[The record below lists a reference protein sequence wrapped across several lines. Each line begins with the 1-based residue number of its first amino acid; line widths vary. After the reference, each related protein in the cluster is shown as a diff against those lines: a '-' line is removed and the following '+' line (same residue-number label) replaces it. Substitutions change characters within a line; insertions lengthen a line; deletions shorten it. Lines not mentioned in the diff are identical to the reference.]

1 MVMLLIC
8 YALLRLVHRLATHS
22 LIEIYLM
29 TIKLRS
35 IYTGKQSLATNT
47 YSASITHP
55 SDSNNNYGVQFQT
68 SKSKYGDAPLPLTL
82 RMKAQMIFY

>member
-1 MVMLLIC
+1 MNKQKLIDIARNFKIDGEPIDVPENVGF
-8 YALLRLVHRLATHS
+8 YGS
-22 LIEIYLM
+22 NYYL
-29 TIKLRS
+29 
-35 IYTGKQSLATNT
+35 TNT